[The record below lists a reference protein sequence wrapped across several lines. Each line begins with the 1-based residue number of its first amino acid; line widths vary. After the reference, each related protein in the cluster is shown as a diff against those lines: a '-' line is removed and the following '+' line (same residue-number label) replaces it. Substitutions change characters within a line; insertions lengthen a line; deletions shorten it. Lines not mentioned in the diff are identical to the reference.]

1 MTCHISSLNKLSSSA
16 LQPSSPGALPRLRLV
31 AERSCSG
38 VRLGGVTGNRVFGFL
53 NRIAHGNRFLSQPPV
68 CSLVMFHVVS
78 PSLKSGV
85 VIFMIEPFQKRFKMP
100 KVSLYTPIRVVHRT
114 PSDFIPENS
123 AFSDILHV
131 LILDSLGFPQPSNQS
146 AQNSLAVGSH
156 SSSRMSFHVFFLFE
170 RDLRGLSFPQ

>member
-1 MTCHISSLNKLSSSA
+1 
-16 LQPSSPGALPRLRLV
+16 
-31 AERSCSG
+31 
-38 VRLGGVTGNRVFGFL
+38 
-53 NRIAHGNRFLSQPPV
+53 
-68 CSLVMFHVVS
+68 MFHVVS

-123 AFSDILHV
+123 AILHV
-131 LILDSLGFPQPSNQS
+131 LIQDSLGFPQPSNQS

-156 SSSRMSFHVFFLFE
+156 SSSRMSFRVFFLFK
-170 RDLRGLSFPQ
+170 RDLSGLSFPQ